1 MLVETSVA
9 SCMCTLNLHSR
20 INIHCYTFLFLQY
33 DDDLDCPI
41 AASENFKGGENE
53 LELEHD
59 NFESI

>member
-1 MLVETSVA
+1 
-9 SCMCTLNLHSR
+9 MCTLNLHSK